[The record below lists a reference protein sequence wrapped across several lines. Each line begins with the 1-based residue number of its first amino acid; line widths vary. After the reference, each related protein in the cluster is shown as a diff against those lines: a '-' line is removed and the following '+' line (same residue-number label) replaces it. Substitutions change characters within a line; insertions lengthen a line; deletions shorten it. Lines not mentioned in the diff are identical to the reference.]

1 MKYQTHL
8 ISFDREFRQL
18 WDVLEK
24 ELSAPAPLPL
34 VINGLSTVASDG
46 FTAEIVS
53 RIRHRGN
60 APALVL
66 VPGGAD
72 GRWLCSLMQDRGIRA
87 LYFPYRDFVFDYI
100 SSSHDLERERLF
112 VLSALIS
119 EEVDVVV
126 ATPSAALQITMP
138 PALLEQSTL
147 TLSLATQT
155 SPLALARQLESMG
168 YVAVDTVES
177 QGQFARRGGILDV
190 FTPEGQALRVEF
202 FGDEI
207 DRMGY
212 FDPETQRIT
221 DTAEAIRILP
231 AREVLLPENT
241 KAELLEKI
249 KGQLKKAKDEDTR
262 RALSHEISA
271 LEGGTDL
278 YNRDKYL
285 SLIYPEKSMLL
296 SYFQK
301 TTAVL
306 LLSSS
311 EAEERRRADAKIES
325 EIVSSLIEKGLVSG
339 KYAIYSGD
347 EGDLA
352 GFFKKNVPLYV
363 NQFAGV
369 SMSIACAGL
378 FGFRCRQTAS
388 YKDNFRQ
395 LCEDLKDLVK
405 TGYRTLILCPTE
417 PEAESLYK
425 ALLDLDFVCARMG
438 EDTPLNDET
447 LPFGGIR
454 IGVGICRGGFDLPNP
469 RVALLNMGDDK
480 TARRQKKAKRTKKHA
495 DAGEA
500 IRSYV
505 DLKVGDFIV
514 HQAYGI
520 GRFTGIQNTTVDG
533 VSKDY
538 ITIQYHGTDQLLV
551 PCEKLDQI
559 TKYIGAGAED
569 GTVKLSRMGG
579 ADWHKA
585 KSRAKGAAKEL
596 AKELIALYAKRQQ
609 LSGYAFPEDSDLEK
623 EFDGAFEFVE
633 TDPQLVAIDDIK
645 QDMMKPA
652 PMDRLLCGDVGFGK
666 TEVAL
671 RGAFKAIC
679 AGKQV
684 ALLVPTTILAMQHY
698 QTALSRMRGFPVNVE
713 MLSRLRTPTEQ
724 TKILRKLKRG
734 DIDLLI
740 GTHSLLGK
748 KVEWKDLGLLIV
760 DEEQRFG
767 VAQKEKLK
775 QMAEGVDVLTLTA
788 TPIPRTLH
796 MAMSGI
802 RDMSILDEAPEDRFP
817 VQTFVMEHDE
827 GLLIEAMRKE
837 LSRGGQ
843 VLYLHNRTDTISV
856 VAAKI
861 AQSLP
866 EASVAWAHG
875 QMDREELEKIWQ
887 SLVSGDINVL
897 VCTTII
903 ETGVD
908 LPNAN
913 TLIIED
919 AHRMGLSQLHQLRGR
934 VGRSGRRAYAYFT
947 FRPGTALSD
956 VAQKRLEAI
965 REFTEFGAG
974 FRVAMRD
981 LEIRGAGN
989 LLGAE
994 QHGNIDSVGYDLYV
1008 RLLQDAILEE
1018 QGKAP
1023 PPVFE
1028 CAVDIHAD
1036 ALIPERYI
1044 SSAGHR
1050 MEMYKKIS
1058 HIQNDRDRMDILD
1071 EFCDRFGEPPTPV
1084 VRLLYVSLLRA
1095 LGAFSH
1101 FSKIEQRG
1109 GEMRFLCEK
1118 IRLDLWSELFAENPH
1133 LRIAPGTSPAVL
1145 LKLSRGQD
1153 PANAAA
1159 EVMIRY
1165 ADLLRQDMAEQEQQ
1179 QNETQK

>member
-1 MKYQTHL
+1 MKHQTKL
-8 ISFDREFRQL
+8 ITFDREFRQL
-18 WDVLEK
+18 CHVLCG
-24 ELSAPAPLPL
+24 ELSKEQPLPL
-34 VINGLSTVASDG
+34 VINGLNQIATDA
-46 FTAEIVS
+46 FAAEVIKATPKAK
-53 RIRHRGN
+53 GT
-60 APALVL
+60 PALVL
-66 VPGGAD
+66 VPAD
-72 GRWLCSLMQDRGIRA
+72 GEGRWLTESLQDAGVSA

-112 VLSALIS
+112 VLSSIQNSKIDAI
-119 EEVDVVV
+119 VT
-126 ATPSAALQITMP
+126 TPSAALQLTIP
-138 PALLEQSTL
+138 HALLSASTL
-147 TLSLATQT
+147 TLST
-155 SPLALARQLESMG
+155 STVLEPMDLARHLEQMG

-177 QGQFARRGGILDV
+177 RGQFARRGGIVDV
-190 FTPEGQALRVEF
+190 FPAGSQPIRIEF

-221 DTAEAIRILP
+221 EAVETTTILP
-231 AREVLLPENT
+231 AREVLLSEEAQALLLDKIKKQQK
-241 KAELLEKI
+241 KAE
-249 KGQLKKAKDEDTR
+249 GEDTKK
-262 RALSHEISA
+262 ALSHELSA
-271 LEGGTDL
+271 LEGHTDL
-278 YNRDKYL
+278 YNRDKYI
-285 SLIYPEKSMLL
+285 SLIYPQRETLL
-296 SYFQK
+296 SYF
-301 TTAVL
+301 TERVPVL
-306 LLSSS
+306 MIASS
-311 EAEERRRADAKIES
+311 EAEERRAAEEKLQG
-325 EIVSSLIEKGLVSG
+325 EIVSSLTEKGLVAG
-339 KYAIYSGD
+339 KYAIYQESSGYL
-347 EGDLA
+347 EGFL
-352 GFFKKNVPLYV
+352 KRNVPLYI

-369 SMSIACAGL
+369 SMSMTCAGL

-388 YKDNFRQ
+388 YRDNFKQ
-395 LCEDLKDLVK
+395 LCEDLEDLIK
-405 TGYRTLILCPTE
+405 TGYRTLILCPTK
-417 PEAESLYK
+417 PEADSLCK
-425 ALLDLDFVCARMG
+425 ALTDMDFPSVKLP
-438 EDTPLNDET
+438 DDSPLDET
-447 LPFGGIR
+447 ILTPGCVR

-469 RVALLNMGDDK
+469 RVAQLTMGDDK
-480 TARRQKKAKRTKKHA
+480 STRAKKRAKRKLKKQ

-500 IRSYV
+500 IRNYGE
-505 DLKVGDFIV
+505 LNVGDFIV

-520 GRFTGIQNTTVDG
+520 GRFTGIQNTTIDG
-533 VSKDY
+533 ITKDY
-538 ITIQYHGTDQLLV
+538 ITIQYQGTDQLLV
-551 PCEKLDQI
+551 PCEKLDLI
-559 TKYIGAGAED
+559 SKYIGAGADD
-569 GTVKLSRMGG
+569 GTVKLSKMGG
-579 ADWHKA
+579 ADWHRA
-585 KSRAKGAAKEL
+585 RSRAKGAAKEL
-596 AKELIALYAKRQQ
+596 AKELIALYAARQK
-609 LSGYAFPEDSDLEK
+609 LPGFAFPPDSDLEK
-623 EFDGAFEFVE
+623 EFEGAFEFVE
-633 TDPQLVAIDDIK
+633 TDPQLIATDDIK
-645 QDMMKPA
+645 QDMMRPA

-671 RGAFKAIC
+671 RAAFKAIC

-713 MLSRLRTPTEQ
+713 MISRLRTAGEQ

-748 KVEWKDLGLLIV
+748 RVEWKDLGLLIV

-767 VAQKEKLK
+767 VAQKERLK
-775 QMAEGVDVLTLTA
+775 QMSEGIDVLTLTA

-817 VQTFVMEHDE
+817 VQTFVMEHND
-827 GLLIEAMRKE
+827 GLLEEAMRKE
-837 LSRGGQ
+837 LRRGGQ
-843 VLYLHNRTDTISV
+843 VLYLHNRTDTIAV

-861 AQSLP
+861 ARAIP
-866 EASVAWAHG
+866 EAHVAWAHG
-875 QMDREELEKIWQ
+875 QMDKEELEQIWQ
-887 SLVSGDINVL
+887 ALVAGEINIL
-897 VCTTII
+897 VCTTIV

-947 FRPGTALSD
+947 FRPGMMLSD
-956 VAQKRLEAI
+956 VANKRLEAI

-1044 SSAGHR
+1044 PSAGHR
-1050 MEMYKKIS
+1050 MDMYKKIT
-1058 HIQNDRDRMDILD
+1058 HIRTEQDRMDILD
-1071 EFCDRFGEPPTPV
+1071 EFYDRFGEPPAPV
-1084 VRLLYVSLLRA
+1084 VRLLYVALVRA
-1095 LGAFSH
+1095 LGAH
-1101 FSKIEQRG
+1101 AHIAKIEQKG
-1109 GEMRFLCEK
+1109 GDVRFLCEK
-1118 IRLDLWSELFAENPH
+1118 IRLDIWSELFAERQG
-1133 LRIAPGTSPAVL
+1133 LRIAPGTAPAVMM
-1145 LKLSRGQD
+1145 KLNRGED
-1153 PANAAA
+1153 AA
-1159 EVMIRY
+1159 EVSAKLLCRY
-1165 ADLLRQDMAEQEQQ
+1165 AELLSEDAQGEA
-1179 QNETQK
+1179 

>member
-1 MKYQTHL
+1 MKHQTHL
-8 ISFDREFRQL
+8 ITFDREFRQL
-18 WDVLEK
+18 CQVLQQ
-24 ELSAPAPLPL
+24 ELQKDAPLPL
-34 VINGLSTVASDG
+34 IVNGLNYMAADSFS
-46 FTAEIVS
+46 AEVIALAKQTQ
-53 RIRHRGN
+53 N
-60 APALVL
+60 APSLVL
-66 VPGGAD
+66 VPNGAE
-72 GRWLCSLMQDRGIRA
+72 GRWLCDSLQNAGLTA
-87 LYFPYRDFVFDYI
+87 LYYPYRDFVFDYI
-100 SSSHDLERERLF
+100 SSSHDIERERLF
-112 VLSALIS
+112 VLSAILS
-119 EEVDVVV
+119 GKVDAVVT
-126 ATPSAALQITMP
+126 TPSAALQMTMP
-138 PALLEQSTL
+138 QATL
-147 TLSLATQT
+147 KNATLSL
-155 SPLALARQLESMG
+155 SPETVIAPKDLAKRLEQMG

-177 QGQFARRGGILDV
+177 HGQFARRGGIVDV
-190 FTPEGQALRVEF
+190 YSPGAEPVRIEF
-202 FGDEI
+202 FGDEV
-207 DRMGY
+207 DRMGH
-212 FDPETQRIT
+212 FDPETQRAT
-221 DTAEAIRILP
+221 DPCESLFVLP
-231 AREVLLPENT
+231 AREVLMGEET
-241 KAELLEKI
+241 ASLLLQKI
-249 KGQLKKAKDEDTR
+249 KQQTKKTEDPDAL
-262 RALSHEISA
+262 RALGRETAA

-278 YNRDKYL
+278 YNRDKYIH
-285 SLIYPEKSMLL
+285 LIYPEDATLL
-296 SYFQK
+296 SYFTK

-306 LLSSS
+306 YLSSS
-311 EAEERRRADAKIES
+311 EAEERRTADEKIQN
-325 EIVSSLIEKGLVSG
+325 EIVTSFIEKGLING
-339 KYAIYSGD
+339 KHALYQQDGSYLTAFLGRH
-347 EGDLA
+347 
-352 GFFKKNVPLYV
+352 VPLYV

-369 SMSIACAGL
+369 SMSMRCAGL
-378 FGFRCRQTAS
+378 FGFRCRQTVS
-388 YKDNFRQ
+388 YRDNFRQ
-395 LCEDLKDLVK
+395 LCEDLRDLIK

-417 PEAESLYK
+417 PEVDSLCK
-425 ALLDLDFVCARMG
+425 ALSEIDIPATKVP
-438 EDTPLNDET
+438 EDYEISEAT
-447 LPFGGIR
+447 LPPGSVR
-454 IGVGICRGGFDLPNP
+454 VGVGTCRGGFDLPNP
-469 RVALLNMGDDK
+469 RVAQLTMGDDK
-480 TARRQKKAKRTKKHA
+480 TSRLRKKSTGRKQKHA

-514 HQAYGI
+514 HQTYGI

-538 ITIQYHGTDQLLV
+538 ITIQYQGTDQLLV
-551 PCEKLDQI
+551 PCEKLDLI
-559 TKYIGAGAED
+559 TKYIGAGADD
-569 GTVKLSRMGG
+569 GTVKLSKMGG
-579 ADWHKA
+579 AEWHKA
-585 KSRAKGAAKEL
+585 RTRAKGAAKEL
-596 AKELIALYAKRQQ
+596 AKELIALYAARQK
-609 LSGYAFPEDSDLEK
+609 LSGYAFPPDSDLEK
-623 EFDGAFEFVE
+623 EFEGAFEFVE
-633 TDPQLVAIDDIK
+633 TDPQLVATDDIK
-645 QDMMKPA
+645 KDMMKPA

-671 RGAFKAIC
+671 RAAFKAIC

-713 MLSRLRTPTEQ
+713 MLSRLRSAGEQ
-724 TKILRKLKRG
+724 TRILRRLKRG
-734 DIDLLI
+734 DIDLLV

-748 KVEWKDLGLLIV
+748 KVEWRDLGLLIV

-767 VAQKEKLK
+767 VAQKERLK

-827 GLLIEAMRKE
+827 GLILEAMRKE
-837 LSRGGQ
+837 LGRGGQ

-861 AQSLP
+861 AQSIP

-875 QMDREELEKIWQ
+875 QMDKEELEQIWQ
-887 SLVSGDINVL
+887 ALVRGDINIL

-947 FRPGTALSD
+947 FRPGMTLSD

-994 QHGNIDSVGYDLYV
+994 QHGNIDSVGYDLYI
-1008 RLLQDAILEE
+1008 RLLQEAILEE

-1028 CAVDIHAD
+1028 CSVDIHAD

-1044 SSAGHR
+1044 QSASHR
-1050 MEMYKKIS
+1050 MDMYKKIS
-1058 HIQNDRDRMDILD
+1058 HIQSGRDRMDILD
-1071 EFCDRFGEPPTPV
+1071 EFCDRFGEPPAPV
-1084 VRLLYVSLLRA
+1084 VRLLYVSLIRA
-1095 LGAFSH
+1095 LGAYSH
-1101 FSKIEQRG
+1101 ISKVEQRG
-1109 GEMRFLCEK
+1109 GEMRFVCEK
-1118 IRLDLWSELFAENPH
+1118 IRLDIWSELFATDSR
-1133 LRIAPGTSPAVL
+1133 LRIAPGNSPVVL
-1145 LKLSRGQD
+1145 MKLSRGQD
-1153 PANAAA
+1153 PA
-1159 EVMIRY
+1159 EVT
-1165 ADLLRQDMAEQEQQ
+1165 ADLLVRYVELLKEDE
-1179 QNETQK
+1179 QNEQNENSQK